1 MDNKAYKGRW
11 FFFFLVASGVF
22 LSTLDSSMVNVALP
36 EIMRYFSA
44 SLNDVK
50 LVVLVYLMVITVS
63 LVFWGKIADR
73 FGKGRVYVLGM
84 GFFLTGAL
92 SCGASVSLNYLI
104 VSRCFQALGASMM
117 MSSGPAL
124 LKITSPREHLG
135 KTLGLVGIATSC
147 GLMIGPVVSGYIL
160 THLSWRAIFWVSVLP
175 GGIVLALSLLRLLPR
190 LAEIEEKR
198 KTNFDWTGGCL
209 WSLLVGAYA
218 LMLNGIVTS
227 ALAICAWI
235 VTVILLI
242 VLFYRVEQRSDAPI
256 LPIIEVKK
264 RYYWAGASTAA
275 LSFAGLFIVLITLP
289 FYLDYVLQYP
299 VNQIGMAMMAL
310 PVSLVIMAPCAGW
323 LFDRTGSARIISTFG
338 LLLSALALLLLMQ
351 LDSSTSFFS
360 VAWRLTLLGAGQSIF
375 LSPNSASVLS
385 QVDEKYAGIT
395 SGILATARN
404 FGMLTGTALAG
415 AGFTFF
421 YSKYTAGQTLQTF
434 QSEMVSAFLKA
445 QHDTLVVALFL
456 LLTAVLISALRS

>member
-1 MDNKAYKGRW
+1 
-11 FFFFLVASGVF
+11 
-22 LSTLDSSMVNVALP
+22 MVNVALP
-36 EIMRYFSA
+36 EIMRYFVV
-44 SLNDVK
+44 SLNEVK

-84 GFFLTGAL
+84 VFFLIGAL
-92 SCGASVSLNYLI
+92 ACSASVSLNDLI
-104 VSRCFQALGASMM
+104 LARCFQALGASMM

-124 LKITSPREHLG
+124 LKITSPSEHLG
-135 KTLGLVGIATSC
+135 RTLGLVGIATSC

-160 THLSWRAIFWVSVLP
+160 SHLGWRSIFLVSVVP
-175 GGIVLALSLLRLLPR
+175 GVAILALSLLYLLPG
-190 LAEIEEKR
+190 LAKLEEK
-198 KTNFDWTGGCL
+198 KKAMFDWTGGCL
-209 WSLLVGAYA
+209 WILLVGAYA
-218 LMLNGIVTS
+218 VMLNGIVTS
-227 ALAICAWI
+227 TMGILAWVA
-235 VTVILLI
+235 VVFILL
-242 VLFYRVEQRSDAPI
+242 VLFYRVEQRSKAPI

-264 RYYWAGASTAA
+264 RYYWVGASTAA
-275 LSFAGLFIVLITLP
+275 LAFAALFIVLITLP

-299 VNQIGMAMMAL
+299 VDRIGLVMMAL
-310 PVSLVIMAPCAGW
+310 PVSLVVMAPCAGW

-338 LLLSALALLLLMQ
+338 LALSTFALLLLMQ
-351 LDSSTSFFS
+351 LDHSTSFTS

-421 YSKYTAGQTLQTF
+421 YSKFTAGQTLQVF
-434 QSEMVSAFLKA
+434 QPEMLNAFLKA
-445 QHDTLVVALFL
+445 QHHTLAIALML
-456 LLTAVLISALRS
+456 LLTAVVISALRS